1 MIRARQESL
10 ASAQQAS
17 QQIEEEIARDQ
28 EYNGDAEPGSL
39 DEITKMLAP
48 KAQAAEERARSD
60 AAANEASRQVA
71 AAEDE
76 LKRVQLDAEG
86 ACRAFVLGC
95 CIRTL
100 VTQCCLDVCVTLWV
114 CAQRTPAPPV
124 FDPLCLWILIVT
136 APAEHCCLVCHAAA
150 SRAEQQAAIAR
161 AQQSLE
167 DAEAQRSETEKKRNE
182 LRKET
187 AALIDA
193 KTATK
198 LVDAGATKNA
208 QGLALLIGLLRER
221 LEELRR
227 LPQLEKEARKLLR
240 RVRRAERV
248 TVRITLMLR
257 ALRNRHDEAIEFA
270 EISSGA

>member
-1 MIRARQESL
+1 MHRPDAAVHGVPLSHHCCGQRDEGVIRARQESL

-60 AAANEASRQVA
+60 AAVNEASRQVA

-100 VTQCCLDVCVTLWV
+100 VTQCCLDVFCVTLSMGLR
-114 CAQRTPAPPV
+114 AENPGPTGIRTP
-124 FDPLCLWILIVT
+124 L
-136 APAEHCCLVCHAAA
+136 
-150 SRAEQQAAIAR
+150 
-161 AQQSLE
+161 
-167 DAEAQRSETEKKRNE
+167 
-182 LRKET
+182 
-187 AALIDA
+187 
-193 KTATK
+193 
-198 LVDAGATKNA
+198 LVDTNCHCT
-208 QGLALLIGLLRER
+208 R
-221 LEELRR
+221 
-227 LPQLEKEARKLLR
+227 
-240 RVRRAERV
+240 
-248 TVRITLMLR
+248 
-257 ALRNRHDEAIEFA
+257 
-270 EISSGA
+270 

>member
-1 MIRARQESL
+1 M
-10 ASAQQAS
+10 
-17 QQIEEEIARDQ
+17 
-28 EYNGDAEPGSL
+28 G
-39 DEITKMLAP
+39 
-48 KAQAAEERARSD
+48 
-60 AAANEASRQVA
+60 
-71 AAEDE
+71 
-76 LKRVQLDAEG
+76 
-86 ACRAFVLGC
+86 F
-95 CIRTL
+95 
-100 VTQCCLDVCVTLWV
+100 

-124 FDPLCLWILIVT
+124 FEPLCLWILIVT
-136 APAEHCCLVCHAAA
+136 APAERCCLVCHAAA